1 MVSQMERIPADL
13 EFKPDSPLS
22 WSQQVGTAILQLME
36 SQAVS
41 HVTWLI
47 EVSLPRSCFIATSP
61 LKVYLSATRRD
72 LGHAAAS
79 DLEYRWRAQGI

>member
-1 MVSQMERIPADL
+1 MERIPADL

-36 SQAVS
+36 AQAVS

-47 EVSLPRSCFIATSP
+47 EVSSRLLDSHDKF
-61 LKVYLSATRRD
+61 SAD
-72 LGHAAAS
+72 
-79 DLEYRWRAQGI
+79 